1 MVWSRTTIRNPA
13 QRMISD
19 SQRELVGWTGG
30 ARRRFDIIPLPFL
43 PYPSFKSG
51 QPLPGASLR
60 CREVGL
66 PVPPVALP
74 CPRRGARIHTRLV
87 RFFHCSNILEKRK
100 DNG

>member
-1 MVWSRTTIRNPA
+1 MVWSRTIIRNPA

-30 ARRRFDIIPLPFL
+30 ARRRLDIIPVPFL

-60 CREVGL
+60 CREVGD
-66 PVPPVALP
+66 PSVPSGALP
-74 CPRRGARIHTRLV
+74 CPRRSARIDKGLV
-87 RFFHCSNILEKRK
+87 HSFHYSNIFE
-100 DNG
+100 